1 MESGTDKIKQK
12 NYLSGYLFFH
22 TIMNLISLL
31 TAFVPWI
38 AFTLVAEAPVG
49 NPLMSLTLAFI
60 VGIVLTLLTSYRQLL
75 KGYILSVITIVF
87 FVVFFI
93 VIIGL
98 KQYYVANYIS
108 VLSMLLLTVVCWATM
123 LFHFP
128 FTLQYSREG
137 VDPERARSAPF
148 MRVNYI
154 ITGVWAIAFT
164 LALIV
169 DTFLL
174 VLPDK
179 SLMFW
184 DNLKWVFM
192 VIAIVFTVWY
202 PDYVHKKRALQ
213 EISEIKLGEKKSV

>member
-1 MESGTDKIKQK
+1 
-12 NYLSGYLFFH
+12 
-22 TIMNLISLL
+22 MNLISLL

-38 AFTLVAEAPVG
+38 AFTLIAEAPIG

-60 VGIVLTLLTSYRQLL
+60 VGIALTLLTSYHQLL

-98 KQYYVANYIS
+98 KHYYVANYIS
-108 VLSMLLLTVVCWATM
+108 VLSMLVLTVVCWATM

-137 VDPERARSAPF
+137 VDPERAKSAPF
-148 MRVNYI
+148 MHVNYV
-154 ITGVWAIAFT
+154 ITGVWAVAFT
-164 LALIV
+164 LGLAV
-169 DTFLL
+169 DAFLL
-174 VLPDK
+174 FQPDPAM
-179 SLMFW
+179 MFW
-184 DNLKWVFM
+184 DNVKWVFM

-213 EISEIKLGEKKSV
+213 AISEIKAKEKESV